1 MGTLKNPRWEKFAQ
15 LVAEGQSQR
24 QAYLAAYPR
33 SKAWKPETVDS
44 KASVLLNQNGKVLA
58 RYKELQAQ
66 SADQSIMTAKE
77 RKLELSRYV
86 RDKKLSP
93 TDHMKA
99 IDLLNKMEGDYTDNV
114 NLTGK
119 VDTGRP
125 LEKVSDD
132 ELRRTAELLAG
143 DDAT

>member
-24 QAYLAAYPR
+24 QAYLVAYPR
-33 SKAWKPETVDS
+33 SKGWKPETVDNNAY
-44 KASVLLNQNGKVLA
+44 KLMNKNNEVLT

-114 NLTGK
+114 NLTGS

-125 LEKVSDD
+125 LEKVSDE

>member
-24 QAYLAAYPR
+24 QAYLVAYPNA
-33 SKAWKPETVDS
+33 KKWKPETVDAN
-44 KASVLLNQNGKVLA
+44 ASRLLNKNDRVLT

-66 SADQSIMTAKE
+66 AADKSIMTAKE

-93 TDHMKA
+93 TDHMRA

-114 NLTGK
+114 NLTGH
-119 VDTGRP
+119 VDSNRP
-125 LEKVSDD
+125 LEKVSDE